1 MQDNAPQHTGST
13 VQYWQ
18 QTQFQILVK
27 LLNGYIQMFLL
38 KMVVGILITQIQKID
53 DWRYLTKVLAIR
65 MTNHLFPYPEPV
77 IITSIA

>member
-13 VQYWQ
+13 AQYWQ

-53 DWRYLTKVLAIR
+53 D
-65 MTNHLFPYPEPV
+65 
-77 IITSIA
+77 